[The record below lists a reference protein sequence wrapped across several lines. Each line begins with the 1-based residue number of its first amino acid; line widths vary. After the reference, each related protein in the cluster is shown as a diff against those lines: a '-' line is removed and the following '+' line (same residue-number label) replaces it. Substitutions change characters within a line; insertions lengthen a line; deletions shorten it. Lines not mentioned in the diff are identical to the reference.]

1 MVDSMSKPETITVT
15 TNHWYIPDVSK
26 AFDLWL
32 EGDASPQERKDVIE
46 KTLADRAK
54 WKPTKEGMALFEA
67 LKVFI
72 GWKVKIEFWDSEMVV
87 FPEEAPFPIVAD
99 CHGLVLHEV
108 DGFTQAF
115 IQISN
120 PVQLPTPEGYSS
132 ASFLMQSP
140 DGQFLLAPLNGL
152 YRIGS
157 VGSADD
163 QRSSISEGS

>member
-1 MVDSMSKPETITVT
+1 MSRPDTVTITS
-15 TNHWYIPDVSK
+15 NHWYLPDVSK

-32 EGDASPQERKDVIE
+32 EGDASPQERQAVIE
-46 KTLADRAK
+46 KTIADRAN
-54 WKPTKEGMALFEA
+54 WKPSQEGMALFEA

-72 GWKVKIEFWDSEMVV
+72 GHRVRIEFWDSEMVM

-99 CHGLVLHEV
+99 CHGLVLLDV

-120 PVQLPTPEGYSS
+120 PVELQTPEGYSS

-140 DGQFLLAPLNGL
+140 DGQYLLAPLNGL
-152 YRIGS
+152 YQIAVS
-157 VGSADD
+157 SDD
-163 QRSSISEGS
+163 DNSRSELEGS